1 MVPPIVA
8 QPVDS
13 VDLERHQLEL
23 SILSVLRLFLWREGK
38 PLPPRVLLATIIED
52 VQLRLVLQWD
62 LHRASGKISL
72 KCRLEC
78 GVSTITGTW
87 WGVPGC

>member
-38 PLPPRVLLATIIED
+38 PLPPRVLLATIVED
-52 VQLRLVLQWD
+52 V
-62 LHRASGKISL
+62 
-72 KCRLEC
+72 
-78 GVSTITGTW
+78 
-87 WGVPGC
+87 

>member
-23 SILSVLRLFLWREGK
+23 SILSVLRLFLRREGK
-38 PLPPRVLLATIIED
+38 PLPPRVLLATIVED
-52 VQLRLVLQWD
+52 V
-62 LHRASGKISL
+62 
-72 KCRLEC
+72 
-78 GVSTITGTW
+78 
-87 WGVPGC
+87 